1 MSSSRAN
8 DTAAAEA
15 SPSASEPPQSPRN
28 PPRLDTSSRARPKFV
43 SFGRDSELGGPPN
56 REFINEHT
64 PLMMPPRG
72 GDRDPLLKEPL
83 SPIGTEDDWDNE
95 PETEETKSALFLF
108 LLTLGGLG
116 LQIGWSVETSNGSV
130 CRSPLTFTSSLY

>member
-15 SPSASEPPQSPRN
+15 SPSEPPHSPRN
-28 PPRLDTSSRARPKFV
+28 PPRLDTSNRARPKFV

-56 REFINEHT
+56 REFIGERT
-64 PLMMPPRG
+64 PLMMPPRSG
-72 GDRDPLLKEPL
+72 ERDPLLKEPL
-83 SPIGTEDDWDNE
+83 SPIGTEDDWNNE
-95 PETEETKSALFLF
+95 PETEETKSSLFLF

-130 CRSPLTFTSSLY
+130 CRSTLTFTLRSC